1 MTRDMCSP
9 ETNGR
14 PTPGRVDRHFGEKM
28 LTSIDDFYAY
38 GIDKLFN
45 DWWEAAPADAIAKYV
60 AAIAEHPEQGPLA
73 REAWLAPDFTLASLD
88 PCVPGSL
95 GHAYRAFMVDNEL
108 VEELAAGYRVFH
120 DGLRADG
127 RLARMPPELEYKVLR
142 GFQTHDLHHV
152 LTGYPATPLGE
163 LAVQAF
169 GLAQLDFPYAAM
181 WIAVVTAHMALVD
194 PYLIKPAMDAITDGW
209 AYGRSA
215 RNLQFV
221 KFELMLDEPLDRIRM
236 DYGLVRTSPFAVA
249 AVPGKVPRLLSP
261 TA

>member
-1 MTRDMCSP
+1 MLVPVNRL
-9 ETNGR
+9 
-14 PTPGRVDRHFGEKM
+14 FGEKF
-28 LTSIDDFYAY
+28 LTSVDDFYAY
-38 GIDKLFN
+38 GVDKLFN

-73 REAWLAPDFTLASLD
+73 REAWLAPDFTLASFD
-88 PCVPGSL
+88 HCAPGTL
-95 GHAYRAFMVDNEL
+95 GHAYRAFMVDNDL
-108 VEELAAGYRVFH
+108 VEELAAGYRIFH
-120 DGLRADG
+120 DRLRADG
-127 RLARMPPELEYKVLR
+127 QLARMPPELEYKVLR

-209 AYGRSA
+209 SYGRSA
-215 RNLQFV
+215 RNIQFV
-221 KFELMLDEPLDRIRM
+221 KFELSLDEPLDHMRM
-236 DYGLVRTSPFAVA
+236 NYGLVRTSEFAA
-249 AVPGKVPRLLSP
+249 APLPGRNPCLLSP
-261 TA
+261 SA